1 MSNKPFDFGADANC
15 NPDAGILT
23 EFLPLLDGAN
33 CQNSAG
39 SAALAE
45 VCGLRELLP
54 SVVKI
59 IKIFFD

>member
-39 SAALAE
+39 SAALAQ
-45 VCGLRELLP
+45 RF
-54 SVVKI
+54 VVS
-59 IKIFFD
+59 